1 MSDDANRTGDPFSE
15 RRWRLRCR
23 DRELTAVAGQP
34 LIAGVLNVTPDSF
47 FDGSRFTSPERAVM
61 HAGLMIDAGAQIVD
75 IGGASSR
82 PKGKAYGAGAEVV
95 PPELELA
102 RILPVVKTLASDFP
116 EAVLSID
123 TYHPDVARAC
133 LEAGAHIIN
142 DITGLRLHPEMA
154 EIVAEFKAG
163 LILMHST
170 GKPGDMPHVVDS
182 QDIIDTVRHDL
193 ANAVD
198 IAERA
203 GVTEIITD
211 PGFGFGKT
219 TRANYRLLNELDG
232 HRIKDYPIMVGVSR
246 KSSIGVALGNEQF
259 PVPVYERLFGSL
271 GATAVAV
278 MRGAAIVRTHDVGAT
293 AEMVRVMGVTLDV
306 DNSSV
311 TAP

>member
-1 MSDDANRTGDPFSE
+1 
-15 RRWRLRCR
+15 
-23 DRELTAVAGQP
+23 
-34 LIAGVLNVTPDSF
+34 
-47 FDGSRFTSPERAVM
+47 M
-61 HAGLMIDAGAQIVD
+61 HAGLMIDAGAHIID

-82 PKGKAYGAGAEVV
+82 PRGKAYGAGADVV
-95 PPELELA
+95 PPDVELS
-102 RILPVVKTLASDFP
+102 RILPVVQTLASDFP

-154 EIVAEFKAG
+154 DLVASFEAG
-163 LILMHST
+163 LILMHSS
-170 GKPGDMPHVVDS
+170 GKPGDMPHVAQSDDVVAD
-182 QDIIDTVRHDL
+182 VRSDL
-193 ANAVD
+193 AKGVD

-203 GVTEIITD
+203 GVRTVITD

-219 TRANYRLLNELDG
+219 TADNYRLLNELDG

-259 PVPVYERLFGSL
+259 PAPIFERLFGSL

-278 MRGAAIVRTHDVGAT
+278 MRGAALVRTHDVGAT
-293 AEMVRVMGVTLDV
+293 AEMVRVMGVTLAV
-306 DNSSV
+306 EKSNV
-311 TAP
+311 TAS